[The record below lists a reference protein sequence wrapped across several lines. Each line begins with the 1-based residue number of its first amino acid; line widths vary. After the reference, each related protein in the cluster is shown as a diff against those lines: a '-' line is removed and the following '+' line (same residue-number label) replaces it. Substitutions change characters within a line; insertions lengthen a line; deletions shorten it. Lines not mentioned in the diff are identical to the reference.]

1 MNVNKKGFTLIEV
14 IVVIVIIVILSLIL
28 IPNVMLFINKNDI
41 NSCEKLITNIE
52 SSAKIYVS
60 ENKYTLG
67 FDCDSNATK
76 EIKLQKLVDE
86 GDLSSPII
94 NPKTKEPIDLNTTI
108 AVTYNCTDKTFTY
121 KVNGIVCENNSE

>member
-76 EIKLQKLVDE
+76 TITLQQLVDE

-94 NPKTKEPIDLNTTI
+94 NPKTKEPIDLNKTEVK
-108 AVTYNCTDKTFTY
+108 VTYNCDNKIFTY
-121 KVNGIVCENNSE
+121 KVEGIECK

>member
-1 MNVNKKGFTLIEV
+1 MNKKGFTLIEV

-67 FDCDSNATK
+67 FDCSNTSK
-76 EIKLQKLVDE
+76 TITLQQLVEE

-94 NPKTKEPIDLNTTI
+94 NPITKTEIDLNTTI
-108 AVTYNCTDKTFTY
+108 AVTYNCKDKTFTY

>member
-1 MNVNKKGFTLIEV
+1 MNKKGFTLIEV

-28 IPNVMLFINKNDI
+28 IPNVMLFINKNDKK
-41 NSCEKLITNIE
+41 SCEKLITNIE

-67 FDCDSNATK
+67 FDCNNTVK
-76 EIKLQKLVDE
+76 EISLQRLVDV

-94 NPKTKEPIDLNTTI
+94 NPKTKKPIALNTTI
-108 AVTYNCTDKTFTY
+108 DVTYNCKDKTFTY

>member
-1 MNVNKKGFTLIEV
+1 MNKKGFTLIEV

-28 IPNVMLFINKNDI
+28 IPNVMLFINKNDKK
-41 NSCEKLITNIE
+41 SCEKLITNIE

-67 FDCDSNATK
+67 FDCSNTSK
-76 EIKLQKLVDE
+76 TITLQQLVEE

-108 AVTYNCTDKTFTY
+108 AVTYNCKDKTFTY

>member
-60 ENKYTLG
+60 ENKYNLG
-67 FDCDSNATK
+67 FDCSNTSK
-76 EIKLQKLVDE
+76 TITLQQLVEE

-94 NPKTKEPIDLNTTI
+94 NPITKTEIDLNTTI

-121 KVNGIVCENNSE
+121 EVTGIKCE

>member
-41 NSCEKLITNIE
+41 KSCEKLITNIE

-67 FDCDSNATK
+67 FDCSNVAK
-76 EIKLQKLVDE
+76 EISLKTLVEE

-121 KVNGIVCENNSE
+121 EVEGIECK

>member
-1 MNVNKKGFTLIEV
+1 MNKKGFTLIEV

-67 FDCDSNATK
+67 FDCSNVAK
-76 EIKLQKLVDE
+76 EISLKTLVEE

-94 NPKTKEPIDLNTTI
+94 NPITKEEIDLNTTI

-121 KVNGIVCENNSE
+121 EVTGIKCE

>member
-41 NSCEKLITNIE
+41 KSCEKLITNIE

-67 FDCDSNATK
+67 FDCSNVAK
-76 EIKLQKLVDE
+76 EISLKTLVEE
-86 GDLSSPII
+86 GDLSSPIT
-94 NPKTKEPIDLNTTI
+94 NPKTKADIDLNKSNVT
-108 AVTYNCTDKTFTY
+108 VTYNCMTKTFTY
-121 KVNGIVCENNSE
+121 KVNVTDVSK

>member
-60 ENKYTLG
+60 ENKYNLG
-67 FDCDSNATK
+67 FDCSNTSK
-76 EIKLQKLVDE
+76 TITLQQLVEE

-94 NPKTKEPIDLNTTI
+94 NPKTKEPIDLNKTEI
-108 AVTYNCTDKTFTY
+108 KVKVTYNCDNKIFTY
-121 KVNGIVCENNSE
+121 KVEGIECK

>member
-1 MNVNKKGFTLIEV
+1 MNKKGFTLIEV

-28 IPNVMLFINKNDI
+28 IPNVMLFINKNDKK
-41 NSCEKLITNIE
+41 SCEKLITNIE

-67 FDCDSNATK
+67 FDCSNTSK
-76 EIKLQKLVDE
+76 TIKLQQLVEE

-94 NPKTKEPIDLNTTI
+94 NPITKTEIDLNTTI

-121 KVNGIVCENNSE
+121 KVNGIECENNSE

>member
-1 MNVNKKGFTLIEV
+1 MNKKGFTLIEV

-60 ENKYTLG
+60 ENKYNLG
-67 FDCDSNATK
+67 FDCSNVAK
-76 EIKLQKLVDE
+76 EISLKTLVEE

-94 NPKTKEPIDLNTTI
+94 NPITKEEIDLNTTI

-121 KVNGIVCENNSE
+121 EVPGIKCE

>member
-28 IPNVMLFINKNDI
+28 IPNVMLFINKNNI

-60 ENKYTLG
+60 ENKYNLG
-67 FDCDSNATK
+67 FDCSDPSKTK
-76 EIKLQKLVDE
+76 TIKLKTLVDE

-94 NPKTKEPIDLNTTI
+94 NPKTKEEIDLNKTEI
-108 AVTYNCTDKTFTY
+108 KVKVTYNCDNKTFTY
-121 KVNGIVCENNSE
+121 KVEGIECK

>member
-67 FDCDSNATK
+67 FDCSNTSK
-76 EIKLQKLVDE
+76 TITLQQLVEE

-108 AVTYNCTDKTFTY
+108 AVTYNCKDKTFTY

>member
-1 MNVNKKGFTLIEV
+1 MNKKGFTLIEV

-67 FDCDSNATK
+67 FDCSNTSK
-76 EIKLQKLVDE
+76 TITLQQLVDV

-94 NPKTKEPIDLNTTI
+94 NPITKKEIDLNTTI

>member
-1 MNVNKKGFTLIEV
+1 MNKKGFTLIEV

-41 NSCEKLITNIE
+41 KSCEKLITNIE

-67 FDCDSNATK
+67 FDCSNTSK
-76 EIKLQKLVDE
+76 TIKLQQLVEE

-94 NPKTKEPIDLNTTI
+94 NPITKTEIDLNTTI

-121 KVNGIVCENNSE
+121 EVTGIKCE

>member
-1 MNVNKKGFTLIEV
+1 MNKKGFTLIEV

-67 FDCDSNATK
+67 FDCSNVAK
-76 EIKLQKLVDE
+76 EISLQQLVDV

-94 NPKTKEPIDLNTTI
+94 NPITKTEIDLNTTI

>member
-1 MNVNKKGFTLIEV
+1 MNKKGFTLIEV

-41 NSCEKLITNIE
+41 KSCEKLITNIE

-67 FDCDSNATK
+67 FDCSNTSK
-76 EIKLQKLVDE
+76 TITLQQLVEE

-108 AVTYNCTDKTFTY
+108 AVTYNCKDKTFTY
-121 KVNGIVCENNSE
+121 KVNGIECK

>member
-1 MNVNKKGFTLIEV
+1 MNKKGFTLIEV

-67 FDCDSNATK
+67 FDCSNTSK
-76 EIKLQKLVDE
+76 TITLQQLVEE
-86 GDLSSPII
+86 G
-94 NPKTKEPIDLNTTI
+94 DLNTTI
-108 AVTYNCTDKTFTY
+108 AVTYNCKDKTFTY

>member
-67 FDCDSNATK
+67 FDCSNTSK
-76 EIKLQKLVDE
+76 TITLQQLVEE

-94 NPKTKEPIDLNTTI
+94 NPITKEEIDLNTTI

-121 KVNGIVCENNSE
+121 EVTGIKCE

>member
-1 MNVNKKGFTLIEV
+1 MNKKGFTLIEV

-67 FDCDSNATK
+67 FDCSNTSK
-76 EIKLQKLVDE
+76 TITLQQLVEE

-94 NPKTKEPIDLNTTI
+94 NPKTNEPIDLNTTI
-108 AVTYNCTDKTFTY
+108 AVTDNCKDKTFTY

>member
-60 ENKYTLG
+60 ENKYNLG
-67 FDCDSNATK
+67 FDCSNTPK
-76 EIKLQKLVDE
+76 TITLQTLVDE
-86 GDLSSPII
+86 GDLSSPIT
-94 NPKTKEPIDLNTTI
+94 NPKTKEEIDLNKTEI
-108 AVTYNCTDKTFTY
+108 KVKVTYNCDNKTFTY
-121 KVNGIVCENNSE
+121 KVEGIECK